1 MIAAVVL
8 ASGFSSRMGRSKLS
22 LELGGRTFLQ
32 RAIDAASKARG
43 VGRCLVVVRPED
55 EFQVPDAFRGPTS
68 EFRAAPTNPGPRN
81 LETSMNSEPSPRSE
95 QGTRNSE
102 LILNRHAAEGQS
114 ASIRLAAERLAADP
128 GCEAAV
134 FAVVDQPFLTPEV
147 FERLVAA
154 WRDGEGEILVSTF
167 DGQRG
172 NPVLFARRFFPELC
186 QITGDVGGRDV
197 IRRHPEAVREAA
209 MPDPTAGQDVDTWE
223 EFLDAQRR
231 VGRLD

>member
-32 RAIDAASKARG
+32 RAIDAASNARG
-43 VGRCLVVVRPED
+43 VDRCLVVVRPED
-55 EFQVPDAFRGPTS
+55 QSLVLGEPPPQPLPQFWGRGRGAGDLGREPAL
-68 EFRAAPTNPGPRN
+68 EVVLNP
-81 LETSMNSEPSPRSE
+81 
-95 QGTRNSE
+95 
-102 LILNRHAAEGQS
+102 HAAEGQS

-154 WRDGEGEILVSTF
+154 WRAGEGVILVSTY

-197 IRRHPEAVREAA
+197 IRRYPEAVREVA
-209 MPDPTAGQDVDTWE
+209 MPDPAAGQDVDTWE
-223 EFLDAQRR
+223 ELLDAQRR
-231 VGRLD
+231 VGG